1 MFQPTHLLVSR
12 SRQTPVQ
19 LIASEHGFKVMTEIE
34 VQQGRE
40 PAFELRS
47 KQGFFCQGI
56 LVVGYSLQPISLETE
71 ASSRPAETAAV
82 SA

>member
-1 MFQPTHLLVSR
+1 MFHPTHVLVSR

-19 LIASEHGFKVMTEIE
+19 LVPSQQGFKVLTEPE
-34 VQQGRE
+34 WQRGQE

-56 LVVGYSLQPISLETE
+56 PVVGYRLEPIATVQSTT
-71 ASSRPAETAAV
+71 AEAAV
-82 SA
+82 SR

>member
-19 LIASEHGFKVMTEIE
+19 LVAAEHGFKIVTEIE
-34 VQQGRE
+34 FQADRE
-40 PAFELRS
+40 PAFEIRS

-56 LVVGYSLQPISLETE
+56 PVVGYSLQPISVELE
-71 ASSRPAETAAV
+71 ASRESVDSASV

>member
-1 MFQPTHLLVSR
+1 MFHPTHLLVAR

-19 LIASEHGFKVMTEIE
+19 LIASEQGYKVLTEIE
-34 VQQGRE
+34 SQQGRE

-56 LVVGYSLQPISLETE
+56 PVVGYSLQPISLEQD
-71 ASSRPAETAAV
+71 ASRNLSENAAV

>member
-71 ASSRPAETAAV
+71 ASSRPAETAAI

>member
-1 MFQPTHLLVSR
+1 MFHPTHLLVAR

-19 LIASEHGFKVMTEIE
+19 LIASEQGYKVLSEIE
-34 VQQGRE
+34 SQQGRE

-56 LVVGYSLQPISLETE
+56 PVVGYSLQPISLEQDP
-71 ASSRPAETAAV
+71 SRNLSENAAV

>member
-1 MFQPTHLLVSR
+1 MFHPTHLLVSR

-19 LIASEHGFKVMTEIE
+19 LIASEQGFKVMTEIE

>member
-1 MFQPTHLLVSR
+1 MFQPTHLLASR

-19 LIASEHGFKVMTEIE
+19 LIASEQGFQVMTEGE
-34 VQQGRE
+34 WLQGRE

-56 LVVGYSLQPISLETE
+56 PIVGYSLQPISLEASLPTE
-71 ASSRPAETAAV
+71 NAAV

>member
-71 ASSRPAETAAV
+71 V
-82 SA
+82 SQQPMGSPVSV

>member
-1 MFQPTHLLVSR
+1 MFHPTHLLVSR

-19 LIASEHGFKVMTEIE
+19 LIASEQGFKVMTEIE

-71 ASSRPAETAAV
+71 VSQQPTGSRV
-82 SA
+82 SV

>member
-1 MFQPTHLLVSR
+1 MFHPTHLLVSR

-19 LIASEHGFKVMTEIE
+19 LIASEQGFKVMTEIE

-71 ASSRPAETAAV
+71 V
-82 SA
+82 SQQPTGSPVSV

>member
-1 MFQPTHLLVSR
+1 MFHPTHLLVSR

-19 LIASEHGFKVMTEIE
+19 LMPSQQGFKILTEPE
-34 VQQGRE
+34 WQRGQE

-56 LVVGYSLQPISLETE
+56 PVVGYSLQPVEVAQPTASE
-71 ASSRPAETAAV
+71 ATLSR
-82 SA
+82 

>member
-19 LIASEHGFKVMTEIE
+19 LIASEQGFKVMTEIE

-40 PAFELRS
+40 PAFELRP

-71 ASSRPAETAAV
+71 V
-82 SA
+82 SQQPMGSPVSV